1 MKALGFYIAY
11 PILYLIS
18 ILPFCLFYLLSDAV
32 FVIVYYVFGYRI
44 NVVRG
49 NLKNAFP
56 EKTETEIK
64 QIEKRFYRFFC
75 DFILETIK
83 TMSMDEKVSAK
94 RCAFNNPELVEK
106 LCRERGSIIL
116 VMGHYGNWEWAGP
129 GFMLHSNAQ
138 TLAVI
143 YKPLTNPYFERMTV
157 KMRTRFGTKILIMK
171 NVIRDLITLKNEK
184 IALTILADQTPSN
197 ANQAIWLNFLNQ
209 ETPVFEG
216 TEKIAKKFNFPV
228 VFINVTRPKRGYY
241 EIFAE
246 LLVDH
251 PNDMTD
257 GEITKLHTE
266 RLEKEIIKTPE
277 LWLWSHNRWKH
288 KKIN

>member
-1 MKALGFYIAY
+1 
-11 PILYLIS
+11 
-18 ILPFCLFYLLSDAV
+18 
-32 FVIVYYVFGYRI
+32 
-44 NVVRG
+44 
-49 NLKNAFP
+49 
-56 EKTETEIK
+56 
-64 QIEKRFYRFFC
+64 
-75 DFILETIK
+75 
-83 TMSMDEKVSAK
+83 
-94 RCAFNNPELVEK
+94 
-106 LCRERGSIIL
+106 
-116 VMGHYGNWEWAGP
+116 
-129 GFMLHSNAQ
+129 MLHSNAQ